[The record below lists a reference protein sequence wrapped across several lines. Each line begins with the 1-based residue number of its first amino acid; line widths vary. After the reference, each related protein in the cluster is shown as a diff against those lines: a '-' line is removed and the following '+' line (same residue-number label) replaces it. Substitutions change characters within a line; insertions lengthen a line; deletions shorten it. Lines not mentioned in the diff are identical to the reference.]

1 MPMQLHYRPL
11 SRFKKKHPWM
21 FARKCIDGKLCE
33 NFAEYFRLLSHKKW
47 TRNNSTNLNLLF
59 VTSEFSK
66 RSVYFSGAK
75 LYNELPVQIWQLD
88 SFEKFRN
95 SANTIL
101 DWDRRHWIIA
111 FLILYNINLKA
122 LRRGK
127 MLSILILFYFI
138 SHVFVPFKLIFYPC
152 NKKNWI
158 FMREYFCLCT
168 VT

>member
-1 MPMQLHYRPL
+1 M
-11 SRFKKKHPWM
+11 
-21 FARKCIDGKLCE
+21 E
-33 NFAEYFRLLSHKKW
+33 NCVRTSQNISDCWATKNELEITQPIWICF
-47 TRNNSTNLNLLF
+47 F

>member
-1 MPMQLHYRPL
+1 MLECLPVNVLM
-11 SRFKKKHPWM
+11 
-21 FARKCIDGKLCE
+21 E
-33 NFAEYFRLLSHKKW
+33 NCVRTSQNISDCWATKNELEITQPIWICF
-47 TRNNSTNLNLLF
+47 F

>member
-1 MPMQLHYRPL
+1 M
-11 SRFKKKHPWM
+11 
-21 FARKCIDGKLCE
+21 E
-33 NFAEYFRLLSHKKW
+33 NCVRTSQNISDCWATKNELEITQPIWICF
-47 TRNNSTNLNLLF
+47 F

-111 FLILYNINLKA
+111 FLILYNINLKP
-122 LRRGK
+122 LRRGE
-127 MLSILILFYFI
+127 MLSILILLYFI
-138 SHVFVPFKLIFYPC
+138 SHVSVPFKLIFYPC

-158 FMREYFCLCT
+158 FMREHFCLCT
-168 VT
+168 GT